1 MVTDRKWLND
11 FWLSDSHTPILEI
24 LSHLKIELFIRCYQL
39 HGSSCFIQARNKWIN
54 QWKNL
59 MINCNLFVI
68 SRANVNSCSAVRGK
82 ILTRMMNEYINWNQI
97 KRIGFFFT
105 EINQWFFYLYWF
117 FHTLCSSTR
126 QPKKQGTHSP
136 KED

>member
-1 MVTDRKWLND
+1 MVVLV
-11 FWLSDSHTPILEI
+11 
-24 LSHLKIELFIRCYQL
+24 LFKQETNE
-39 HGSSCFIQARNKWIN
+39 SIN

-97 KRIGFFFT
+97 KRIGFFLQKST
-105 EINQWFFYLYWF
+105 NDFFIYTDF
-117 FHTLCSSTR
+117 F
-126 QPKKQGTHSP
+126 THSVVVHGSQKNRAHIP
-136 KED
+136 PRKINLVRTIHGVP